1 MYFSKQIVSWYHKN
15 KRSLPWRKTKDPYK
29 IWLSEIILQQ
39 TKIKQGLP
47 YYKKFIISFPTIHD
61 LANASE
67 NKVLNLWQGLGYYT
81 RARNLHLTAKEI
93 SKKNDGLFPN
103 TYKKIIKL
111 KGVGTYTAAAIA
123 SFAFNLPF
131 AVVDGNV
138 IRVLSRFF
146 GIIEPFDTVKGKKI
160 FQKKAQ
166 ELLDLNNVNIYNQAI
181 MEFGALQCVPKS
193 PDCAICQI
201 KIRCFA
207 FNQNKVTQLPIK
219 KSKLIIKKRYINFLI
234 ICENDNILIQK
245 RNNGI
250 WKGLYQFP
258 IIESNI
264 EKAEGDISSSIEW
277 NSLFNNNEKI
287 LKISPIIK
295 HKLSHQLIFARFWHI
310 KSKHN
315 INNNIISIAKEDIDK
330 YPIPRLIEKYLE
342 NNEMI

>member
-15 KRSLPWRKTKDPYK
+15 KRSLPWRNTKDPYK

-103 TYKKIIKL
+103 EYKKIIKL
-111 KGVGTYTAAAIA
+111 KGVGAYTAAAIA

-166 ELLDLNNVNIYNQAI
+166 ELLDLNNVNIYNQSI

-193 PDCAICQI
+193 PDCAICKI
-201 KIRCFA
+201 KIKCFA
-207 FNQNKVTQLPIK
+207 FNHNKVTQLPIK

-295 HKLSHQLIFARFWHI
+295 HKLSHQLILARFWHI

>member
-1 MYFSKQIVSWYHKN
+1 MCFSKQIVSWYHKN
-15 KRSLPWRKTKDPYK
+15 KRSLPWRNTKDPYK

-103 TYKKIIKL
+103 EYKKIIKL
-111 KGVGTYTAAAIA
+111 KGVGAYTAAAIA

-166 ELLDLNNVNIYNQAI
+166 ELLDLNNVNIYNQSI

-207 FNQNKVTQLPIK
+207 FNHNKVTQLPIK

-258 IIESNI
+258 IIENNI

-295 HKLSHQLIFARFWHI
+295 HKLSHQLILARFWHI

>member
-146 GIIEPFDTVKGKKI
+146 GIIELFDTVKGKKI

-258 IIESNI
+258 IIENNI
-264 EKAEGDISSSIEW
+264 EKAEGDISNSIEW

>member
-219 KSKLIIKKRYINFLI
+219 KSKLIMTKRYINFLI

-258 IIESNI
+258 IIENNI
-264 EKAEGDISSSIEW
+264 EKAEGDISNSIEW